1 MTMMLELSS
10 RMIDYLPEEVSK
22 IQRTIE
28 LAVSETRTE
37 EEMFAKVDSVL
48 LTTHMREGA
57 REFWDV
63 WSNAS
68 DYAEPLTEGVGV
80 NDNQTWPAQICSHI
94 PNSVNLNFGVGGRS
108 NDFIVRCLLSYFDL
122 ISEAVGASSTVA
134 NTHSTEADQF

>member
-68 DYAEPLTEGVGV
+68 DYAEPLTEGVGGFPIDKSVLQKNRTKDRNVGRLMDV
-80 NDNQTWPAQICSHI
+80 NGQQVMVINK
-94 PNSVNLNFGVGGRS
+94 RS
-108 NDFIVRCLLSYFDL
+108 NEIGRAHV
-122 ISEAVGASSTVA
+122 
-134 NTHSTEADQF
+134 